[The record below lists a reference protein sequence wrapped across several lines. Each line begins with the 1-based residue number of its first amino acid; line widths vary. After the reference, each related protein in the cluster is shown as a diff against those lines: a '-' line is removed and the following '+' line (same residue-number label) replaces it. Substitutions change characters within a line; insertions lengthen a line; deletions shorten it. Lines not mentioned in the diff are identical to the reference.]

1 MSGKQHKREAKRA
14 RQAAREAQRRRER
27 WRTIQTIIV
36 IAITVAIGGVLIWV
50 SLDDPEEEL
59 ASSEETPP
67 EEAAGTEPPVNPC
80 EPAPAPQTAG
90 ESKPT
95 FPEGPEQVLD
105 DGLNY
110 RAVIDT
116 SCGRLIF
123 QLLEDD
129 APETVNSFVFLAQE
143 GFFDGLEIFRN
154 SPGISVLQ
162 TGAGDNTNTWDIGY
176 TLPDET
182 ARAEASDGYPPG
194 AMAMAKGA
202 PDTGGSQFFMVYGET
217 GLPPDYSLFGQLVEG
232 LDVLQSIGAIPTE
245 DPADPANET
254 PGVPVY
260 VERVTIETEPG
271 EPAGPLAPVET
282 TEPAE
287 GDAEPA
293 PEPSPS
299 G

>member
-1 MSGKQHKREAKRA
+1 MSGKQHKREAKRT

-27 WRTIQTIIV
+27 WRTIQTIII
-36 IAITVAIGGVLIWV
+36 IAITMVIGGVLIWV
-50 SLDDPEEEL
+50 SLEDPEDEL
-59 ASSEETPP
+59 ASSEETPDP
-67 EEAAGTEPPVNPC
+67 EPAVDPC
-80 EPAPAPQTAG
+80 QPAPAPQTAG

-116 SCGRLIF
+116 SCGRMIF

-143 GFFDGLEIFRN
+143 EFFDGLAIFRN
-154 SPGISVLQ
+154 APGISALQ
-162 TGAGDNTNTWDIGY
+162 TGAGDDTNTWDIDY

-182 ARAEASDGYPPG
+182 ARAEEFGGYEPG
-194 AMAMAKGA
+194 AIAMAKGD
-202 PDTGGSQFFMVYGET
+202 PDTGGSQFFMVYGAS
-217 GLPPDYSLFGQLVEG
+217 GLPPDYTLFGQLVEG

-245 DPADPANET
+245 DPADPANDT
-254 PGVPVY
+254 PSVPVY
-260 VERVTIETEPG
+260 VERVTIETEAG

-282 TEPAE
+282 PEPAGRDTEPAI
-287 GDAEPA
+287 
-293 PEPSPS
+293 EPSPS